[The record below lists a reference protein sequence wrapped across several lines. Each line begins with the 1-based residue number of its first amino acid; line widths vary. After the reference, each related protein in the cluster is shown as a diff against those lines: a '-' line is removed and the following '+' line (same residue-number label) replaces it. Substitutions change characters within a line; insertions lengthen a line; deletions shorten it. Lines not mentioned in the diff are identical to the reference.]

1 MAVDETTVRRVAK
14 LARIAVKD
22 EEVAHLAGELNAI
35 LAFVEELNEVDVTDV
50 EPMSSVIPM
59 SMKKRQDIVSDGGVA
74 AVILANA
81 PASEDGF
88 FVVPKVVE

>member
-22 EEVAHLAGELNAI
+22 EEVTHLAGELNAI
-35 LAFVEELNEVDVTDV
+35 LAFVEELSGLDVSGV
-50 EPMSSVIPM
+50 EPLTSVTPM
-59 SMKKRQDIVSDGGVA
+59 KLPLRADKVTAGGEPEKV
-74 AVILANA
+74 LSNA
-81 PASEDGF
+81 PVREGDF

>member
-35 LAFVEELNEVDVTDV
+35 LAFVEELSAIDVSGV
-50 EPMSSVIPM
+50 EPLTSVTPM
-59 SMKKRQDIVSDGGVA
+59 NLPLRTDKVTAGGEPEKV
-74 AVILANA
+74 LSNA
-81 PASEDGF
+81 PAREGDF
-88 FVVPKVVE
+88 YVVPKVVE

>member
-35 LAFVEELNEVDVTDV
+35 LAFVEELSGIDVSGV
-50 EPMSSVIPM
+50 EPLTSVMPM
-59 SMKKRQDIVSDGGVA
+59 KLPLREDKVTAGGEPEKV
-74 AVILANA
+74 LSNA
-81 PASEDGF
+81 PAREGDF